1 MRRARVVVVG
11 FVAAAAGVSTAA
23 ASAGTVAAAPPET
36 PHGIGVCMSQVAIEP
51 GFLDAARLGDAV
63 RSVAGPGTPGSDVSV
78 MLDDFRGDGP
88 GGCGAP
94 PGPGH
99 LG

>member
-11 FVAAAAGVSTAA
+11 FVAAVAGVGAA
-23 ASAGTVAAAPPET
+23 ASAGTVAATKPET
-36 PHGIGVCMSQVAIEP
+36 PHGVGVCMSHVAIEP

-63 RSVAGPGTPGSDVSV
+63 RSVVGPGTPDSDVSV

-99 LG
+99 LR